1 MQHAK
6 AIEMYIKTSN
16 LHSEFINT
24 MLSMAGG
31 NKPMLD
37 AILAHIDS
45 LQELVKPEPTPAFSI
60 RESFKGMYSPDDLD
74 RENNPSLHKG
84 Y

>member
-1 MQHAK
+1 MQT
-6 AIEMYIKTSN
+6 AIDHYNKMAD

-24 MLSMAGG
+24 MLSFADG

-45 LQELVKPEPTPAFSI
+45 LQELTKEPTPAFSI
-60 RESFKGMYSPDDLD
+60 RESFKNMYNPDDLD
-74 RENNPSLHKG
+74 RENNPSLHNH